1 MDRGEVL
8 VVQKDRALRELIL
21 SLFTLRRIRERLRVQ
36 EEYMINYGIV
46 SLANETVSEKNV
58 VFIKEVIIFAEE
70 LEQRIL
76 GGTFPLA
83 QEEEK
88 TINAKLSSL
97 LDKLNLEGALLSL
110 ENKGLNNIVE
120 HLKNIQNYLL
130 VISSP

>member
-1 MDRGEVL
+1 MDRREVL

>member
-1 MDRGEVL
+1 M

-46 SLANETVSEKNV
+46 SLANETVSEKNA
-58 VFIKEVIIFAEE
+58 VFIKEVIVFAEE

-76 GGTFPLA
+76 CGTFPLA

-97 LDKLNLEGALLSL
+97 LDKLSLEGALLSL
-110 ENKGLNNIVE
+110 ENKELNNVVD

-130 VISSP
+130 VISSL